1 MVLNIVALC
10 LVLAITFMHSVFGLY
25 SGVIHVC
32 CCILA
37 ALVAFGFFEPL
48 TLLLTKEA
56 GLHPAYTEP
65 CCLLLLFVV
74 TLIVL
79 RTAADNLLRGNVQLP
94 QYVDTGGAIVLGFIG
109 AEIVVGVLVISVLML
124 PLGGRVMGFS
134 RYERD
139 PEARDENNLARFN
152 RNRIWLMPDE
162 FTVGL
167 VRLISGGS
175 MRAATPLAAV
185 YPSFTDWV
193 FYTGNTVQWESSP
206 GVYRDRSDG
215 TSGLRVEKWWE
226 QTDPV
231 VGRYR
236 KDVPDK
242 DNKNPPYAEHT
253 FRPVAGMKLV
263 GVRLRLLPSSAD
275 RDRNRRLHLFRPTMI
290 RLVGDEHGRPGHAIP
305 RIIAGADKNLGDK
318 PRIVDIDNNFSI
330 DGDAELTIDVYFE
343 VGEDFTPRFV
353 EYRRRARAAIS
364 ESERL
369 KKAPAAL
376 AAPAAAAAT
385 GTPAAGDQAAR
396 GATRFIDFIE
406 SGSGDNT
413 QLPVRLASSK
423 LRGADAEVVGKQL
436 KSGRIM
442 GDRATLERTE
452 SGDTAVEQFAVPEG
466 WRLCQIRYRPKKAL
480 TVAGQVFN
488 YVARTVNQYYAVD
501 SSGDKHLLCGYFAIV
516 KRGGKAYIELFYTGE
531 PDSPAYRG
539 MLDFKEIKPSELTGS
554 DDSEL
559 GLLFFIPPG
568 RSVLGVENQAGEGVS
583 GLNFRMGE

>member
-1 MVLNIVALC
+1 VALNIVVLC
-10 LVLAITFMHSVFGLY
+10 LILAITFMHSIFGLY

-48 TLLLTKEA
+48 TLLLTREA

-79 RTAADNLLRGNVQLP
+79 RSAADNLLRGNVQLP
-94 QYVDTGGAIVLGFIG
+94 QYLDTGGAIVLGFIG

-134 RYERD
+134 RFERD
-139 PEARDENNLARFN
+139 PESRDENNLARFE
-152 RNRIWLMPDE
+152 RNSVWLMPDE

-167 VRLISGGS
+167 VRQISGGS
-175 MRAATPLAAV
+175 LRATTPLAAV
-185 YPSFTDWV
+185 YPSFTEWV
-193 FYTGNTVQWESSP
+193 FYSGNTVQWESSP
-206 GVYRDRSDG
+206 GVHRDRSDG
-215 TSGLRVEKWWE
+215 TTGLRVEKWWE
-226 QTDPV
+226 QTDPI

-242 DNKNPPYAEHT
+242 TNKNPPYAEHT
-253 FRPVAGMKLV
+253 YRPPAGTKLV
-263 GVRLRLLPSSAD
+263 GARLKLLPSSAD
-275 RDRNRRLHLFRPTMI
+275 RERTRSLHLFRPTMI
-290 RLVGDEHGRPGHAIP
+290 RLVGDEHGSPRHAIP
-305 RIIAGADKNLGDK
+305 RVIAGADKNLGDK
-318 PRIVDIDNNFSI
+318 PRIVDIDNNFSL
-330 DGDAELTIDVYFE
+330 DAGGEVAIDVYFE
-343 VGEDFTPRFV
+343 VGEDFIPRFV

-369 KKAPAAL
+369 KKAPGAL
-376 AAPAAAAAT
+376 AAPAAAAA
-385 GTPAAGDQAAR
+385 GGPGGSEQEAR
-396 GATRFIDFIE
+396 GAMRFIDFVE
-406 SGSGDNT
+406 GSSGDNPR
-413 QLPVRLASSK
+413 LPLRFAAGK
-423 LRGADAEVVGKQL
+423 LRSAGAEVAGKQL

-442 GDRATLERTE
+442 GERSTLEHIE
-452 SGDTAVEQFAVPEG
+452 SGDTAVEQFAVPEE

-501 SSGDKHLLCGYFAIV
+501 SSGDKHLLCGYYAIV
-516 KRGGKAYIELFYTGE
+516 KRGGNAYIELFYTGE
-531 PDSPAYRG
+531 PDSAGYRG
-539 MLDFKEIKPSELTGS
+539 MLDFKEIKASELTGS
-554 DDSEL
+554 DDAEL

-568 RSVLGVENQAGEGVS
+568 RSVLGIENQAGQGVS
-583 GLNFRMGE
+583 GLNFQMGE

>member
-1 MVLNIVALC
+1 VALNIVALC
-10 LVLAITFMHSVFGLY
+10 LILAITLMHSIFGLY

-65 CCLLLLFVV
+65 CCLLLLFVL

-94 QYVDTGGAIVLGFIG
+94 QYVDTGGAVVLGFLG
-109 AEIVVGVLVISVLML
+109 AEIVVGMLVISVLML

-139 PEARDENNLARFN
+139 PELRDENNLARFN
-152 RNRIWLMPDE
+152 RNSVWLMPDE

-175 MRAATPLAAV
+175 LRATTPLAAV
-185 YPSFTDWV
+185 YPDFTDWV

-215 TSGLRVEKWWE
+215 TTGLRVEKWWE
-226 QTDPV
+226 QTDAV

-236 KDVPDK
+236 KDVPDRN
-242 DNKNPPYAEHT
+242 NKNPPYAEHT
-253 FRPVAGMKLV
+253 WRPAAGSKLI
-263 GVRLRLLPSSAD
+263 GVRLKLLPSSAD

-290 RLVGDEHGRPGHAIP
+290 RLVGDEQGGPRQAIP

-318 PRIVDIDNNFSI
+318 PRIVDMDNNFSV
-330 DGDAELTIDVYFE
+330 DGDAEVTVDVYFE
-343 VGEDFTPRFV
+343 APEDFVPRFV
-353 EYRRRARAAIS
+353 EYRRRARAALT

-369 KKAPAAL
+369 KKPPRSL
-376 AAPAAAAAT
+376 AAPAAA
-385 GTPAAGDQAAR
+385 GGSAGAGGQAAH
-396 GATRFIDFIE
+396 GAMRFIDLIE
-406 SGSGDNT
+406 GGSGENA
-413 QLPVRLASSK
+413 QLPVQLASSK
-423 LRGADAEVVGKQL
+423 LRGAEVEWAGKEL
-436 KSGRIM
+436 KSGRLM
-442 GDRATLERTE
+442 GERAALERTE
-452 SGDTAVEQFAVPEG
+452 PGDTTVERFAVPEG

-501 SSGDKHLLCGYFAIV
+501 SSGDKHLLCGYYAIV
-516 KRGGKAYIELFYTGE
+516 QRRGQAYIELFYAGE

-539 MLDFKEIKPSELTGS
+539 MLDFKEIKASELTAS
-554 DDSEL
+554 DDVVL
-559 GLLFFIPPG
+559 GLLFLVPPG
-568 RSVLGVENQAGEGVS
+568 RSVLAVENQAGQGVT
-583 GLNFRMGE
+583 GLNFQMGE